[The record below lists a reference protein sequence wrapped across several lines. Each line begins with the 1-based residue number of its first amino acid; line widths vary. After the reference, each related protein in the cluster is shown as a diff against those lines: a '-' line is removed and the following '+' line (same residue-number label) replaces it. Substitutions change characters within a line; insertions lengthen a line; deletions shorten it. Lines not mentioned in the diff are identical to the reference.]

1 MADLGGLDL
10 VNKVFSEMGYE
21 DRISATNK
29 VALENL
35 SLLSPE
41 SMTEFIGVLGK
52 IVKQYLFSTM
62 YERSD
67 NVFSGFFQEMLPYGM
82 SVEDLYVDI
91 ISGTDPA
98 WDDDGSVSLSRKKPD
113 VSAIYH
119 SINYEQQYKVS
130 TSHAQA
136 KNAFMSLEGI
146 DNLMARILN
155 TLNTSC
161 EYDIYLQCCELLST
175 AYDQKAFTDI
185 QVAGLDTEADIKDTL
200 KVMKQTIKDMKFMT
214 NKYNPMGIVT
224 RTDDSN
230 MVLLLPVEHSAT
242 IDVDLL
248 SGVFNLDKMR
258 LEGRI
263 IDIQKDTGFGTL
275 MSTTNTIALA
285 IDERMIRIFPTLF
298 ESSSIFNP
306 SGLFT
311 NTFLTAQFIF
321 SYATFF
327 NAVRFTT
334 DEVIVTPVEG

>member
-1 MADLGGLDL
+1 MANLGGLDL
-10 VNKVFSEMGYE
+10 TNKVFSEMGYS

-29 VALENL
+29 EALENL
-35 SLLSPE
+35 SLLAPE
-41 SMTEFIGVLGK
+41 EVTEFIGVLGK

-62 YERSD
+62 YDRAD
-67 NVFSGFFQEMLPYGM
+67 NIFSGFFQEMLPFGM
-82 SVEDLYVDI
+82 SIEDLYVDI

-98 WDDDGSVSLSRKKPD
+98 WEDDGSVALSRKKPN

-119 SINYEQQYKVS
+119 TINYEKQYKVS
-130 TSHAQA
+130 TSYAQA

-146 DNLMARILN
+146 DNLASRILN

-161 EYDIYLQCCELLST
+161 EYDIYLNCCELLST
-175 AYDQKAFTDI
+175 AYEQGVFTDI
-185 QVAGLDTEADIKDTL
+185 VVDGLDTESNIKSTL
-200 KVMKQTIKDMKFMT
+200 KTIKTTLKDMKFMT

-224 RTDDSN
+224 KTDEN
-230 MVLLLPVEHSAT
+230 NLVLMLPVDHSAT

-275 MSTTNTIALA
+275 METSNTIALA
-285 IDERMIRIFPTLF
+285 IDQRMLRIFPTLF
-298 ESSSIFNP
+298 ESSSIYNP

-321 SYATFF
+321 SYGTFF
-327 NAVRFTT
+327 NAIRFTT
-334 DEVIVTPVEG
+334 EESEV